1 MSKLLVIGLDGAEP
15 LLLERWMADDTLPN
29 LKRLRERGGYGYLDS
44 DAGLLA
50 GSVWFSFYT
59 GQTAA
64 NHGIY
69 NYLVWRPEKM
79 TTEPPSAK
87 WLDLQPFWRTFG
99 QNGPRAVVVDIPL
112 TYAPTAFNGSEV
124 IGWATHDSLEP
135 LTSFPPELAD
145 RIRARFGDSMQEEE
159 RYGLLNKRE
168 FLAIRDQMV
177 WITQNLRDLCLSL
190 MQEESWDLF
199 MVCFATIHRGGH
211 KLWDLTN
218 VTDKLTSTEKAE
230 LQDSLRQLYIACDE
244 AVGKM
249 VEQAGPD
256 ATILIFSPKG
266 MGQNACRNSILPEM
280 LHRVLAGEYSQLGS
294 IPETT
299 PLSRMRNLIPSRW
312 RHRVKSRLPIRWRQ
326 LLTGFWRVGQIN
338 WEHTPAFSMMADV
351 QGWIRINLKGR
362 EAKGIVEPGR
372 EYEALCQQI
381 VQGLKTFVDADSGQ
395 PLVKEIIYSRDVYS
409 GRRLDWL
416 PDLILNWVDTPAH
429 EMRAAY
435 SPLYGTIPWPTPGRN
450 PEGRSGNH
458 GAIGM
463 LLVSG
468 KGIEPGPLAEVDIL
482 DLAPTILSLLG
493 QPLPETLDGQ
503 PIDEILYPRNPKT
516 PS

>member
-1 MSKLLVIGLDGAEP
+1 
-15 LLLERWMADDTLPN
+15 
-29 LKRLRERGGYGYLDS
+29 
-44 DAGLLA
+44 
-50 GSVWFSFYT
+50 
-59 GQTAA
+59 
-64 NHGIY
+64 
-69 NYLVWRPEKM
+69 
-79 TTEPPSAK
+79 
-87 WLDLQPFWRTFG
+87 
-99 QNGPRAVVVDIPL
+99 
-112 TYAPTAFNGSEV
+112 
-124 IGWATHDSLEP
+124 
-135 LTSFPPELAD
+135 
-145 RIRARFGDSMQEEE
+145 
-159 RYGLLNKRE
+159 
-168 FLAIRDQMV
+168 
-177 WITQNLRDLCLSL
+177 
-190 MQEESWDLF
+190 
-199 MVCFATIHRGGH
+199 
-211 KLWDLTN
+211 
-218 VTDKLTSTEKAE
+218 
-230 LQDSLRQLYIACDE
+230 
-244 AVGKM
+244 
-249 VEQAGPD
+249 
-256 ATILIFSPKG
+256 
-266 MGQNACRNSILPEM
+266 
-280 LHRVLAGEYSQLGS
+280 
-294 IPETT
+294 
-299 PLSRMRNLIPSRW
+299 MRNLIPSRW

>member
-294 IPETT
+294 IP
-299 PLSRMRNLIPSRW
+299 
-312 RHRVKSRLPIRWRQ
+312 
-326 LLTGFWRVGQIN
+326 
-338 WEHTPAFSMMADV
+338 
-351 QGWIRINLKGR
+351 
-362 EAKGIVEPGR
+362 
-372 EYEALCQQI
+372 
-381 VQGLKTFVDADSGQ
+381 
-395 PLVKEIIYSRDVYS
+395 
-409 GRRLDWL
+409 
-416 PDLILNWVDTPAH
+416 
-429 EMRAAY
+429 
-435 SPLYGTIPWPTPGRN
+435 
-450 PEGRSGNH
+450 
-458 GAIGM
+458 
-463 LLVSG
+463 
-468 KGIEPGPLAEVDIL
+468 
-482 DLAPTILSLLG
+482 
-493 QPLPETLDGQ
+493 
-503 PIDEILYPRNPKT
+503 
-516 PS
+516 